1 MSGNVEESEWDG
13 TRFGRE
19 QTTGVMLGLTKDQVI
34 FLGVGAGIVML
45 TLISLNAPASVFL
58 ALMIALVFAGVGI
71 PKVQGMSL
79 VMYLWRSIVYVIRG
93 SKGQLE
99 YVQRDGADMGAELS
113 LLDED
118 PTGPVLGKQQDY
130 EQGDALERDKKGR
143 LIPGTPQRFVLPGEA
158 HELLAYTL
166 PGGAGMV
173 FNPRR
178 GEAMVSAKIRTTKGF
193 DLESF
198 DVQEERTGGWR
209 EAISALMRTEGVV
222 RVQATDQTTLMSSK
236 SVKAWYERRSE
247 SEGAGADIDPFLHTS
262 FLDLMDQA
270 QDMPVHE
277 KWITIVIA
285 RGRVAQRIRANGGGM
300 PGMMQL
306 MLSVMGTVETMVLR
320 SGALIAGW
328 HSSRSL
334 AGLSRSAFDPGSS
347 VQISE
352 RSGDWI
358 GAAPHSAGPMAME
371 VYKDT
376 VSTDGYWHRTYKVS
390 EFPQKQAQFGFLE
403 ALVFSGDFRHTV
415 SVFYSPGEP
424 RKALKTLQK
433 RKADHKATGNML
445 DRMGK
450 EPSLEHER
458 EREDIDSEE
467 DQLVSGHAPVHL
479 SVLITVTG
487 SDEMEL
493 EANCDRVLQRAVES
507 NCELR
512 PLILEQD
519 TAFLAAALPFAW
531 AD

>member
-1 MSGNVEESEWDG
+1 MSQHVQDSEWDG
-13 TRFGRE
+13 TKFGRE
-19 QTTGVMLGLTKDQVI
+19 QTTGVMLGLGKEQVI
-34 FLGVGAGIVML
+34 FLSIGAGLVLLVVIAL
-45 TLISLNAPASVFL
+45 SAPASVL
-58 ALMIALVFAGVGI
+58 LGIMIGLVFAGIGI
-71 PKVQGMSL
+71 PKVQGVAL
-79 VMYLWRSIVYVIRG
+79 VVYLWRLMVYMLRG

-99 YVQRDGADMGAELS
+99 YVQRDDAETGALLP

-118 PTGPVLGKQQDY
+118 PTSPVLGKKVGHEENNEVD
-130 EQGDALERDKKGR
+130 RDKKGR
-143 LIPGTPQRFVLPGEA
+143 LVPGTAQRFVLPGEA

-178 GEAMVSAKIRTTKGF
+178 GEALVSAKIRTTKGF

-209 EAISALMRTEGVV
+209 EAISAMMRTEGVV
-222 RVQATDQTTLMSSK
+222 RMQATDQTTLMSSK
-236 SVKAWYERRSE
+236 SVKAWYERHSDAKG
-247 SEGAGADIDPFLHTS
+247 SGDDIDPFLHSS

-277 KWITIVIA
+277 KWLTIVIS
-285 RGRVAQRIRANGGGM
+285 RGKIAQRIRANGGGL
-300 PGMMQL
+300 PGMMQM
-306 MLSVMGTVETMVLR
+306 MLSVMATVETTVLR
-320 SGALIAGW
+320 SGALVAAW
-328 HSSRSL
+328 HSPRSL
-334 AGLSRSAFDPGSS
+334 AALSRSAFDPGSS

-352 RSGDWI
+352 RSGDWV

-371 VYKDT
+371 VFKDSVT
-376 VSTDGYWHRTYKVS
+376 TDGYWHRTYKVS

-403 ALVFSGDFRHTV
+403 ALVFAGEFRHTV

-433 RKADHKATGNML
+433 RKADHNTTKTML
-445 DRMGK
+445 AKMHK
-450 EPSLEHER
+450 EPSLEHVR
-458 EREDIDSEE
+458 EREDIDAEE
-467 DQLVSGHAPVHL
+467 DQLVSGHAPVKL

-493 EANCDRVLQRAVES
+493 AANCDRVLQRAVES

-512 PLILEQD
+512 PLMLEQD